1 MRLAK
6 ASPAPRRRRWPVLVQ
21 QRSRAL
27 WPQQAGDSG
36 RNGKKIQHWKLMK
49 LGKQRERITVYI
61 LTGFEQNPM
70 LEIFVSR

>member
-6 ASPAPRRRRWPVLVQ
+6 ASRAPRRRRWPVLVQ

-27 WPQQAGDSG
+27 WPQQEGDGG
-36 RNGKKIQHWKLMK
+36 RDGKKFQHWKFLK
-49 LGKQRERITVYI
+49 LGKQRELITVYI

-70 LEIFVSR
+70 LENFVLR

>member
-6 ASPAPRRRRWPVLVQ
+6 ASRAPRRRRWPVLVQ

-27 WPQQAGDSG
+27 WPKQAGDGG
-36 RNGKKIQHWKLMK
+36 RDGKGIQRWKFVK
-49 LGKQRERITVYI
+49 LGNQRERITVYI

-70 LEIFVSR
+70 LEIFVL

>member
-21 QRSRAL
+21 QHPRAL

-36 RNGKKIQHWKLMK
+36 RDGKRIQHWKLLK

-70 LEIFVSR
+70 LYTFVLR

>member
-27 WPQQAGDSG
+27 WPLRAGDSG
-36 RNGKKIQHWKLMK
+36 RDGKKTQHWKFLK
-49 LGKQRERITVYI
+49 LGKQRELITVYI
-61 LTGFEQNPM
+61 LTGFEQNPT
-70 LEIFVSR
+70 LEIFVLR

>member
-1 MRLAK
+1 MRLGK
-6 ASPAPRRRRWPVLVQ
+6 ASRAPRRRRWPVLVQ
-21 QRSRAL
+21 QRSRSL

-36 RNGKKIQHWKLMK
+36 RDGKKLQHWKFLK
-49 LGKQRERITVYI
+49 LSEQRELIMVYI